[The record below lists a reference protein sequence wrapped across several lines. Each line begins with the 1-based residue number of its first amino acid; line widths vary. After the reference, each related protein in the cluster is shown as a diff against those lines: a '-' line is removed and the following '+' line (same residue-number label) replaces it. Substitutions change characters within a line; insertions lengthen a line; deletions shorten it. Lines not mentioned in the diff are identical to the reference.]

1 MAEGRSIMTKL
12 AMIIYF
18 VRKVGWLLSLSLS
31 PAGCWMLDAGCW
43 MLDAGCRML
52 DAGCWMLDAGCW
64 MLNAV
69 CCTEYAYRR
78 KGIKLFMRNG
88 Y

>member
-43 MLDAGCRML
+43 MLDAECSVLYG
-52 DAGCWMLDAGCW
+52 
-64 MLNAV
+64 V
-69 CCTEYAYRR
+69 CV
-78 KGIKLFMRNG
+78 
-88 Y
+88 